1 MVFREIGKGFETM
14 KTLSRLMNM
23 SEPINVKA
31 CSAINDHLL
40 EAYLVAADNS
50 MSQAATEV
58 KEISEKQKGGTSSP
72 REDSLTDCIV
82 SLDGSWQKQGH
93 DSLNGV
99 VTATNRVNDKVID
112 YHVMSKKCKVCQI
125 WNKKKGSP
133 EYDVWKTE
141 HKCSINHK
149 GSAGSME
156 SAGAIEIFQRS
167 INNHK
172 LRYNNYIGDGD
183 SSSFNKVVQSK
194 PYGETFIINKLECV
208 GHIQKRLGCRLR
220 TL

>member
-1 MVFREIGKGFETM
+1 M
-14 KTLSRLMNM
+14 
-23 SEPINVKA
+23 
-31 CSAINDHLL
+31 
-40 EAYLVAADNS
+40 
-50 MSQAATEV
+50 
-58 KEISEKQKGGTSSP
+58 
-72 REDSLTDCIV
+72 
-82 SLDGSWQKQGH
+82 
-93 DSLNGV
+93 
-99 VTATNRVNDKVID
+99 NDKVID
-112 YHVMSKKCKVCQI
+112 YHVMSTKCKVCQI
-125 WNKKKGSP
+125 WNKKKESP
-133 EYDVWKTE
+133 EHDVWKTE

>member
-1 MVFREIGKGFETM
+1 M
-14 KTLSRLMNM
+14 
-23 SEPINVKA
+23 
-31 CSAINDHLL
+31 
-40 EAYLVAADNS
+40 AADNS

-58 KEISEKQKGGTSSP
+58 KEISEKQKEDTSFP
-72 REDSLTDCIV
+72 EEDSLTDCKV
-82 SLDGSWQKQGH
+82 FLDGSKQKQGH

-99 VTATNRVNDKVID
+99 VTAIIWVNDKVID

-125 WNKKKGSP
+125 WNKKKGFP
-133 EYDVWKTE
+133 EYHVWKTE
-141 HKCSINHK
+141 DKCSINHK
-149 GSAGSME
+149 SSAGSME
-156 SAGAIEIFQRS
+156 SAGAIEIFQQS

-194 PYGETFIINKLECV
+194 SYGETFIINKLECV

-220 TL
+220 TLR

>member
-1 MVFREIGKGFETM
+1 MAFREIGNGSESM
-14 KTLSRLMNM
+14 KTFSRLMNM
-23 SEPINVKA
+23 TDLISIKA
-31 CSAINDHLL
+31 SNAINDHLL
-40 EAYLVAADNS
+40 GAYLVAADNS

-58 KEISEKQKGGTSSP
+58 KEISEKQNGGTSSP

-99 VTATNRVNDKVID
+99 VTAINRVNDKVID

-125 WNKKKGSP
+125 WNKKKESP
-133 EYDVWKTE
+133 EYDVWKTQ

-149 GSAGSME
+149 GSASSME

-194 PYGETFIINKLECV
+194 PYGETFVINKL
-208 GHIQKRLGCRLR
+208 
-220 TL
+220 

>member
-1 MVFREIGKGFETM
+1 
-14 KTLSRLMNM
+14 
-23 SEPINVKA
+23 
-31 CSAINDHLL
+31 
-40 EAYLVAADNS
+40 
-50 MSQAATEV
+50 
-58 KEISEKQKGGTSSP
+58 
-72 REDSLTDCIV
+72 
-82 SLDGSWQKQGH
+82 
-93 DSLNGV
+93 
-99 VTATNRVNDKVID
+99 
-112 YHVMSKKCKVCQI
+112 
-125 WNKKKGSP
+125 
-133 EYDVWKTE
+133 
-141 HKCSINHK
+141 
-149 GSAGSME
+149 ME